1 MLAIS
6 DDNEDVQ
13 EELLDKE
20 EDAVVLYTDEDE
32 NLSCVLQ
39 KILLNPKTKYH
50 PQRHPFQK

>member
-50 PQRHPFQK
+50 PQRQPFQK